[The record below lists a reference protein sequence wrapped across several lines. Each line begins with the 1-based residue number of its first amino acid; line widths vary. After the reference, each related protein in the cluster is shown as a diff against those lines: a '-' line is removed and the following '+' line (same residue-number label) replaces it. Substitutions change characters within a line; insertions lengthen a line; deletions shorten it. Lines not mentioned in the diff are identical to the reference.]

1 MQTAT
6 GIPVTVVYATPT
18 ATHERALRVPPGT
31 TLREAVVMSGL
42 LAQVPELSAVP
53 PDSLDLGVFNRPRP
67 ADTAVRAGDRS
78 SLPAADRGSEGS
90 TPHPCRGAATARG
103 SLSAIDATRR
113 RV

>member
-1 MQTAT
+1 MQTTT

-42 LAQVPELSAVP
+42 LAQVPALSAVP

-67 ADTAVRAGDRS
+67 ADTAVRAGDRIEVYRP
-78 SLPAADRGSEGS
+78 LIVDPKE
-90 TPHPCRGAATARG
+90 ARRIR
-103 SLSAIDATRR
+103 AEVRR
-113 RV
+113 RRAAA